1 MEVDGDGLVVSG
13 THGSAKHGHGQVQ
26 PRGGGVK
33 GRGRGK
39 GQQPQPQTRAP
50 LPRQPAVPP
59 PVTNVNGRK
68 PNGRQ
73 PHLQPQHHPPLPNK
87 DFTFEDDPDGD
98 VDELEGEED
107 GDDYDAE
114 EYDDEDDDAEDDAD
128 GDGSQL
134 DEDDAEDLDDEDE
147 EDELEP
153 QQQQQQQRRPAHHP
167 RRVPNGRG
175 VKDTAIP
182 PPVRR
187 GTAPVPPAMPGR
199 RVPSGRGGA
208 RDGGLFN
215 VGSSL
220 TVTGAYTPASFSLL
234 SSFTRLVHSK
244 CPFLDTSFG
253 FPPLYPSYIYRSSDL
268 NRTISIITRRHP
280 IFFHPYFRSIHID
293 YACH

>member
-1 MEVDGDGLVVSG
+1 VEVDGDGLVVSG
-13 THGSAKHGHGQVQ
+13 THGSAKHGHGQVP

-50 LPRQPAVPP
+50 LPRQPTVPP

-114 EYDDEDDDAEDDAD
+114 EYDDEDDDAEDDGD

-220 TVTGAYTPASFSLL
+220 TVTGAYTSASYLPSLAWFIRNVHFFIL
-234 SSFTRLVHSK
+234 HLVSH
-244 CPFLDTSFG
+244 L
-253 FPPLYPSYIYRSSDL
+253 
-268 NRTISIITRRHP
+268 
-280 IFFHPYFRSIHID
+280 SIHLI
-293 YACH
+293 YIALPTSIVPSPS